1 MKILLTVSL
10 LLGVTFAQTGPKTLS
25 EAEMMIADIKK
36 EIQDEETR
44 WAEEKARDTESE
56 KKRDTRFKRFKSE
69 KIALQRDL
77 KTQEERTRVTISK
90 IGNSEARKKNWEKKM
105 TDLMGQMQSS
115 SETYVVKLEKS
126 FPFEKEKRQETAKLL
141 VSDIR
146 QNKTEPEAAFLRLD
160 NAYNYELRLAQDASV
175 KPKMLEVA
183 TGEIEAKY
191 ARIGKQVMV
200 YASSNGEYV
209 GVLNQTEA
217 GDYIWINQDSLHY
230 DQRQAI
236 RGAVAVAEGKALPGF
251 VNIPVWRETYEGM
264 DSFDVNSPV
273 TESSESKDSTQ
284 GAK

>member
-1 MKILLTVSL
+1 
-10 LLGVTFAQTGPKTLS
+10 
-25 EAEMMIADIKK
+25 
-36 EIQDEETR
+36 
-44 WAEEKARDTESE
+44 
-56 KKRDTRFKRFKSE
+56 
-69 KIALQRDL
+69 
-77 KTQEERTRVTISK
+77 
-90 IGNSEARKKNWEKKM
+90 
-105 TDLMGQMQSS
+105 
-115 SETYVVKLEKS
+115 
-126 FPFEKEKRQETAKLL
+126 
-141 VSDIR
+141 
-146 QNKTEPEAAFLRLD
+146 
-160 NAYNYELRLAQDASV
+160 
-175 KPKMLEVA
+175 MLEVA

-273 TESSESKDSTQ
+273 KEAE
-284 GAK
+284 